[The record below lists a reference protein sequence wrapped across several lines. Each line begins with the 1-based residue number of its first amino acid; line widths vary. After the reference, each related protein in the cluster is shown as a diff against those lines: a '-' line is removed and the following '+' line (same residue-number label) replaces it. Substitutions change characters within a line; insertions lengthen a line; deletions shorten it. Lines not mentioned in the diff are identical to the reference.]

1 MVATPRADGDE
12 PVASPACPA
21 CDRDLVGD
29 NLTKDSILMSDSAI
43 LVIPRGFRATGIKA
57 GLKASGTLD
66 MAVLAADQPCAAAG
80 TFTTNRVCAAPVKW
94 CREILPADDIRA
106 IVINSGNANAAT
118 GDQGLA
124 NAQRTAECA
133 AALLGCQPEQV
144 LVASTGII
152 GHQLP
157 MDKIEA
163 GIAKAVAELSA
174 SREAFQ
180 TAAAAI
186 MTTDTRPK
194 IVSQRQTIAGR
205 DVTLLGIA
213 KGAAMIGPRMATM
226 LGFLLTD
233 APLWANEL
241 QDILSDA
248 VEHSFNCLS
257 VEGHTSTNDTV
268 LLLSSTA
275 TTDPILKGDDIA
287 AFAAMVR
294 STCETLARAI
304 ADDGEGASHLI
315 TVDVEGC
322 ETFEDA
328 RTIARAVADSPL
340 VKTAIHGAD
349 PNWGRIVSAAGYSGV
364 SFDEEQ
370 LSLWINQVAVYED
383 GMPVP
388 FDDGSLSQLI
398 KSQRDVHLRL
408 VLKSGAEAVRFWT
421 CDLTAEYI
429 RLNADY
435 TT

>member
-1 MVATPRADGDE
+1 MSQGATLA
-12 PVASPACPA
+12 
-21 CDRDLVGD
+21 
-29 NLTKDSILMSDSAI
+29 
-43 LVIPRGFRATGIKA
+43 IPRGFRAVGIQA
-57 GLKASGTLD
+57 GLKDSRKLD
-66 MAVLAADQPCAAAG
+66 MAVLAADLPCAAAG
-80 TFTTNRVCAAPVKW
+80 NFTTNRVCAAPVKW
-94 CREILPADDIRA
+94 CREVLPTDDVRA

-124 NAQRTAECA
+124 NAKRTAECA
-133 AALLGCQPEQV
+133 AKLLGCEPEQV

-163 GIAKAVAELSA
+163 GIARAVTGLSA
-174 SREAFQ
+174 TDEAFR
-180 TAAAAI
+180 AAASAI
-186 MTTDTRPK
+186 ITTDTRPK

-257 VEGHTSTNDTV
+257 VEGHASTNDTV

-275 TTDPILKGDDIA
+275 TTDPILQGDDVA
-287 AFAAMVR
+287 TFAAMVR

-304 ADDGEGASHLI
+304 ADDGEGATHFI
-315 TVDVEGC
+315 TIDVEGC
-322 ETFEDA
+322 ETFLDA
-328 RTIARAVADSPL
+328 RAIARAVADSPL

-364 SFDEEQ
+364 PFEEEQ
-370 LSLWINQVAVYED
+370 LSLWINNVAVYQD

-388 FDDGSLSQLI
+388 FDDAGLSHSI
-398 KSQRDVHLRL
+398 KSQRDVELRL